1 MREGQWTSQGAPK
14 LARLLVGPLAH
25 SLGTSPTDFCPLGTE
40 NPVMHSFVQKK
51 LLEHLLCASPVVGTA
66 LSPCTGKM
74 ESGNKENFK
83 VISGSRSSTAVN
95 MYLAF
100 PGHGV
105 LFLALHMYLLILVTG
120 GRDEETEILILEMR
134 KLRSRSVTFQ
144 GHTACGWWSRDSNA
158 ASRSLLLVTMM

>member
-1 MREGQWTSQGAPK
+1 
-14 LARLLVGPLAH
+14 
-25 SLGTSPTDFCPLGTE
+25 
-40 NPVMHSFVQKK
+40 MHCFVQKIR
-51 LLEHLLCASPVVGTA
+51 LEQLLCASPVVGTA
-66 LSPCTGKM
+66 LSPCTGEM

-83 VISGSRSSTAVN
+83 VMSGSRSATVVN

-105 LFLALHMYLLILVTG
+105 LFSALHMYLLILVTG
-120 GRDEETEILILEMR
+120 GRDEETEIPILELR

-144 GHTACGWWSRDSNA
+144 GHTACGWWSRDSNP